1 MKPSP
6 RVVLVAALTL
16 VSPHAVPIVLLL
28 PNMEDEAVAEAG
40 QQPGG
45 GALVDDAVAAGA
57 ARGVG
62 GVAANG
68 VQALCWLPSH
78 IAPSWKYACTTH
90 RAVSEEDARVLEW
103 CVGVC
108 ARPAAMAEITHTANP
123 HHAATRR
130 TSWWERRNQWI
141 HSALTAKDASGLST
155 GACQP
160 MAAASCFAPSMEAK
174 TTLCR

>member
-1 MKPSP
+1 MPRLRSSPVPSASP
-6 RVVLVAALTL
+6 PTLPSLMPFVSETIAASRVGPSSHTGCL
-16 VSPHAVPIVLLL
+16 SPAVPIVLLL

-62 GVAANG
+62 GGGATNG

-103 CVGVC
+103 CVGV
-108 ARPAAMAEITHTANP
+108 RV
-123 HHAATRR
+123 RQR
-130 TSWWERRNQWI
+130 WQR
-141 HSALTAKDASGLST
+141 
-155 GACQP
+155 
-160 MAAASCFAPSMEAK
+160 
-174 TTLCR
+174 